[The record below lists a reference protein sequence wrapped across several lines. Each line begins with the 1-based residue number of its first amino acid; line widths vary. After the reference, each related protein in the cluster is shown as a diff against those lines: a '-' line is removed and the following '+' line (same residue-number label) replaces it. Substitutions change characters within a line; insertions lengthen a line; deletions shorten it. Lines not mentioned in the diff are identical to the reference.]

1 MTFLS
6 KEIPFKARLMSL
18 ILLIF
23 LTETYTISAEQPEKF
38 DLIEATISEIHQAI
52 RSGEITCLQLV
63 NAYLKR
69 IETYDQST
77 RLNAIVIINPH
88 AAAEAKKL
96 DDVFK
101 KTGKLRPLHG
111 IPVIVKDNYDTKD
124 LQTTGGSL
132 AL

>member
-1 MTFLS
+1 
-6 KEIPFKARLMSL
+6 L

-23 LTETYTISAEQPEKF
+23 LTIPFQISAEQPEKF

-77 RLNAIVIINPH
+77 RLNAIVIINPN
-88 AAAEAKKL
+88 AAAVAKKL
-96 DDVFK
+96 DEEFK
-101 KTGKLRPLHG
+101 RTGQLRPLHG
-111 IPVIVKDNYDTKD
+111 IPVIV
-124 LQTTGGSL
+124 
-132 AL
+132 